1 MGLWEFSVT
10 TKYRVPY
17 EINGEFF
24 MLLAVG
30 PHKIAK
36 R

>member
-10 TKYRVPY
+10 TKYRVLF
-17 EINGEFF
+17 EINGESFE
-24 MLLAVG
+24 LLAVG
-30 PHKIAK
+30 PHTIAK